1 MKKGWRLDM
10 IWCLRRI
17 EQEREELHLL
27 VELYGFSD
35 ARVLIKSQQLDQTL
49 NEYNRQRRS
58 AADHERHH

>member
-1 MKKGWRLDM
+1 MV
-10 IWCLRRI
+10 WCLRRI